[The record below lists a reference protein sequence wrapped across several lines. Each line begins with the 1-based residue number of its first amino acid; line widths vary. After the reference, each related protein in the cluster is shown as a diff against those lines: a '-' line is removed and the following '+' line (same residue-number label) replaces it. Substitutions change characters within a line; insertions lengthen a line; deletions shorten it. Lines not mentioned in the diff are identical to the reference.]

1 MQLNKLKEIRE
12 KENLTYQ
19 QVAELIGVTK
29 PYYWQIENGKRGLS
43 YELAIKIAAVYNT
56 TPDKIFLST

>member
-56 TPDKIFLST
+56 TPDKIFLSN